1 MRKELGR
8 PAARILC
15 AIEVLLVLTLV
26 CVSSLAALSYP
37 FTTTVTTDKVNVRSA
52 ARSSSGIMKRMNVGD
67 RFEVVGSSGSYY
79 KISLGNNKYGYI
91 LKTFVNTDD
100 GAIETPAP
108 AKQETASG
116 YPYTTQTID
125 SVNLRKSRS
134 TSSALIRQIPKG
146 AEITVKG
153 IQGSWAEIEYKD
165 KYNGYVKTDYINV
178 KKIVKATATPT
189 AVPTLSPEESANS
202 YQVLERGSTGS
213 HVRALQRALIE
224 LGFYSGSVDG
234 RFESATEAAVILFQE
249 VNEYPAT
256 GLVDAN
262 LQAFLYSGK
271 PKDSTGKNVKIN
283 TLSPVA
289 TTMNL
294 NNVGDAVG
302 TLQEQLTQL
311 RYYNGEISCVYD
323 KAVKSAVA
331 AFQKMNGLKS
341 DGVCG
346 PATLAALKNDPKP
359 ADYKATVTATP
370 TAAPTAV
377 PTFEIPSTTV
387 KRNSSGS
394 DARLVQ
400 RRLKD
405 LKYYKGTIDGKF
417 GTASVKALKE
427 FQTANNL
434 TADGIAGKATY
445 KVLFSYAALAK
456 GQTAETPTMAPTA
469 TPAPTNTP
477 APTKKTYATLRLGAT
492 GEDVSKLQRALIEL
506 GYLKDKADGTYGVK
520 TALAVKEF
528 QKKNKLSADG
538 SAGNETLSLL
548 YDGNPL
554 AADGKSK
561 ATATPKPTATPKS
574 STGSLR
580 QGDTGASVKELQ
592 ESLISLGYL
601 TGKADGIF
609 GVRTYEAVVAFQ
621 KDSKLTTDGIAG
633 KKTLSKLETEL
644 EKKKQPDGPVNPDG
658 PTTGTPDPAKVI
670 YANWYTTVKAVARKY
685 PYVTVYDFATGISW
699 QEHIFSLGAH
709 ADAEP
714 VTANDTAKMEKAF
727 GGNTWNP
734 KAVWVIFS
742 DGSVYMASTHS
753 MPHEVQHNT
762 SNNFAG
768 HKCIHFP
775 RTEAQVAAI
784 GSYATSHQKMIDQGW
799 AQTQAMIK

>member
-8 PAARILC
+8 PAARVLC
-15 AIEVLLVLTLV
+15 AIAVLLVLTLV

-37 FTTTVTTDKVNVRSA
+37 FTATVTTDKVNVREA

-67 RFEVVGSSGSYY
+67 RFEVTGSSGSYY
-79 KISLGNNKYGYI
+79 KISLGKKTGYI
-91 LKTFVNTDD
+91 LKDFVNTDAD
-100 GAIETPAP
+100 AIETAAP
-108 AKQETASG
+108 VKQETASG
-116 YPYTTQTID
+116 YPYDTQTID

-134 TSSALIRQIPKG
+134 TSSALLRQIPKG
-146 AEITVKG
+146 AEITVRAV
-153 IQGSWAEIEYKD
+153 QGSWAEIDYKD
-165 KYNGYVKTDYINV
+165 KYHGYVKTDYINV

-189 AVPTLSPEESANS
+189 AAPTLSPEESSNS
-202 YQVLERGSTGS
+202 YQVLERGSMGS
-213 HVRALQRALIE
+213 HVRALQQALIE
-224 LGFYSGSVDG
+224 LGFLSGSVDG
-234 RFESATEAAVILFQE
+234 RFEGATEAAVIRFQE
-249 VNEYPAT
+249 TNEYPAT

-271 PKDSTGKNVKIN
+271 PKDSNGKNVKIN

-289 TTMNL
+289 TSMKL
-294 NNVGDAVG
+294 NNTGDAVG
-302 TLQEQLTQL
+302 TLQEKLTEL
-311 RYYNGEISCVYD
+311 KYYSGEISCVYD
-323 KAVKSAVA
+323 KDVKTAVA
-331 AFQKMNGLKS
+331 AFQKKNGLKA
-341 DGVCG
+341 DGICG
-346 PATLAALKNDPKP
+346 PATLEALKNNPKP
-359 ADYKATVTATP
+359 ADYQPTVTAKP
-370 TAAPTAV
+370 TAAPTPV
-377 PTFEIPSTTV
+377 PTFEIPDTTV

-417 GTASVKALKE
+417 GVLSVKALQE
-427 FQTANNL
+427 FQTANGL
-434 TADGIAGKATY
+434 EADGIAGRDTY
-445 KVLFSYAALAK
+445 KVLFSLNALAK
-456 GQTAETPTMAPTA
+456 GETPKTATEVPVAVSVPTK
-469 TPAPTNTP
+469 TPAP
-477 APTKKTYATLRLGAT
+477 AKKYETLRLGAA
-492 GEDVSKLQRALIEL
+492 GEDVTRLQRALIDL

-538 SAGNETLSLL
+538 SAGAVTLTLL
-548 YDGNPL
+548 YEGKPL
-554 AADGKSK
+554 AADGSSK

-574 STGSLR
+574 GNGSLR
-580 QGDTGASVKELQ
+580 EGDTGASVKELQ

-621 KDSKLTTDGIAG
+621 KQYKLTADGIAG
-633 KKTLSKLETEL
+633 TKTLSKLGTEVG
-644 EKKKQPDGPVNPDG
+644 KKKTQEGPVNP
-658 PTTGTPDPAKVI
+658 TGTVVGKPDPAKVI

-762 SNNFAG
+762 GNNFAG

-775 RTEAQVAAI
+775 RTEAQVASI
-784 GSYATSHQKMIDQGW
+784 GSYATSHQKMIDAGW
-799 AQTQAMIK
+799 ATTQSMIR